1 MAVVP
6 NPDTASAGKSGS
18 GIRRN
23 AGLWA
28 VLGGLL
34 VLLLVAG
41 FAIFH
46 YGQANDAATVI
57 TAVGGVVGTLVGAYF
72 GVHVGASVGTQA
84 QQNAMDTM
92 QQNTDQLVRTAV
104 NLDPNS
110 DAATKLL
117 ATLK

>member
-1 MAVVP
+1 MAVIP
-6 NPDTASAGKSGS
+6 TTDTSSTAKPGS
-18 GIRRN
+18 SIRRN

-57 TAVGGVVGTLVGAYF
+57 TAVGGVVGTLVGAFF

-84 QQNAMDTM
+84 QQSALDTM
-92 QQNTDQLVRTAV
+92 RQNTNQLVQTAV

>member
-6 NPDTASAGKSGS
+6 TTDAGSTAKTGL

-23 AGLWA
+23 AGLLA

-57 TAVGGVVGTLVGAYF
+57 TAVGGVVGTLVGAFF
-72 GVHVGASVGTQA
+72 GVHVGASVGSDA
-84 QQNAMDTM
+84 QQNALDSMRR
-92 QQNTDQLVRTAV
+92 NTNQLVQTAV